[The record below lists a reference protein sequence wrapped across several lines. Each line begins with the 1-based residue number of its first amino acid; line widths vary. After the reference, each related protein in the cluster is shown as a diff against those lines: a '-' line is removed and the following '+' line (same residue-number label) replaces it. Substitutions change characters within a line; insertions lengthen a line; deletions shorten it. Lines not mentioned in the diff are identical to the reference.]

1 MNGPQDIGGM
11 HGFGPVEHEDNEPV
25 FHHEWEGR
33 FMGIRRQLPII
44 NLDAWRHTIESLPP
58 EGYYGK
64 PYYERWLLAYEPL
77 LEREGILTQAEL
89 DERTWHFQ
97 EHPNEAPPRRDD
109 PARATAARR
118 QLLQRDRLERET
130 GATPRFAAGDEVRAK
145 NVHVAHHT
153 RLPRYARGKRGV
165 VIRCYG
171 AHDFPDTNAHGL
183 GPQPQPVYSVQFDAA
198 ELWGGSAEA
207 NQKVYLDL
215 WESYLEPAR

>member
-11 HGFGPVEHEDNEPV
+11 HGFGRVEHEDNEPV

-33 FMGIRRQLPII
+33 FMGIRRILPLI

-58 EGYYGK
+58 EG
-64 PYYERWLLAYEPL
+64 
-77 LEREGILTQAEL
+77 ILSQAEL
-89 DERTWHFQ
+89 DARTRHFQ
-97 EHPNEAPPRRDD
+97 EHPDEEPPRRDD
-109 PARATAARR
+109 PERAAAARR

-130 GATPRFAAGDEVRAK
+130 GAPPRFAAGDPVRAK
-145 NVHVAHHT
+145 NVHVSHHT

-165 VIRCYG
+165 IVRCYG